1 MTPRPLAPGA
11 GLDADHW
18 AEQELGGAPLG
29 DERLSRRLVRCA
41 RVQARDPQASF
52 PGAAQSD
59 RALVKGYY
67 RLIDRSDDSQVT
79 PRRILAP
86 HRTRTLQRMQQA
98 GQVLCVLDG
107 TELNFADHPS
117 CAGLGL
123 IGRNRGAEGTRGL
136 HMHSLLVLDAQGVPL
151 GVPHIQYDTH
161 HGSRTARWQEGLEA
175 CAALAAELEGVRPVA
190 VMDREADIFSLFRQQ
205 RDQGT
210 YDLLVRSQHDR
221 ALGPDQP
228 RLWATL
234 ARGPAQA
241 RQTIAVPRQSA
252 RAGTR
257 RQPARKARP
266 ARRARV
272 GLRWRT
278 LTVPPPRKS
287 SDRHAEPVTLYG
299 LLVQEDSPPP
309 GVKPLVWR
317 LLTTV
322 PVTCEADAVQVLTWY
337 RLRWRI
343 EDWHRVLKTGCRV
356 EYLGHRT
363 GDRLERAVTMQA
375 VIAWRL
381 LTLTLLGRETP
392 ELPATLL
399 FTDLE
404 IQVLQ
409 DLARHRNWEGPATLG
424 ATVLTLARL
433 GGHLARNHDP
443 PPGPTTLWEGYSR
456 LGERVAAYETLR
468 DLQQL
473 TGT

>member
-1 MTPRPLAPGA
+1 MAPRPLAPGA

-29 DERLSRRLVRCA
+29 DVRLSRRLVRCA
-41 RVQARDPQASF
+41 QVQARAPQASF

-67 RLIDRSDDSQVT
+67 RLVDRPDDSQVT

-86 HRTRTLQRMQQA
+86 HRARTLQRMQQA
-98 GQVLCVLDG
+98 GRVLCVLDG
-107 TELNFADHPS
+107 TELNFADHPG

-136 HMHSLLVLDAQGVPL
+136 HMHSLLVLDAQGMPL
-151 GVPHIQYDTH
+151 GAPHIQYDTH
-161 HGSRTARWQEGLEA
+161 HGGRTARWQEGLQA

-190 VMDREADIFSLFRQQ
+190 VMDREADIFTLFRQP

-234 ARGPAQA
+234 ARGAAQA
-241 RQTIAVPRQSA
+241 RQTIAVPCKGA
-252 RAGTR
+252 
-257 RQPARKARP
+257 
-266 ARRARV
+266 
-272 GLRWRT
+272 
-278 LTVPPPRKS
+278 
-287 SDRHAEPVTLYG
+287 DRHAEPVTLYG

-317 LLTTV
+317 LPATV
-322 PVTCEADAVQVLTWY
+322 PVTCEADAVQVPAWY

-381 LTLTLLGRETP
+381 LALTLLGRETP
-392 ELPATLL
+392 ELPAAFL
-399 FTDLE
+399 FTALE
-404 IQVLQ
+404 IQVLR
-409 DLARHRNWEGPATLG
+409 DLARYRNWEVPATLG
-424 ATVLTLARL
+424 TTVMTLARL

>member
-1 MTPRPLAPGA
+1 MAPRPLAPDA

-41 RVQARDPQASF
+41 QVQARAPQASF

-67 RLIDRSDDSQVT
+67 RLVDRPDDSQVT

-86 HRTRTLQRMQQA
+86 HRARTLQRMQQA
-98 GQVLCVLDG
+98 GRVLCVLDG
-107 TELNFADHPS
+107 TELNFADHPG

-151 GVPHIQYDTH
+151 GAPHIQYDTH
-161 HGSRTARWQEGLEA
+161 HGGRTARWQEGLEA

-234 ARGPAQA
+234 ARGAAQA

-252 RAGTR
+252 RAGTC
-257 RQPARKARP
+257 RQPARKGA
-266 ARRARV
+266 
-272 GLRWRT
+272 
-278 LTVPPPRKS
+278 
-287 SDRHAEPVTLYG
+287 DRHADPVTLYG

-322 PVTCEADAVQVLTWY
+322 PVTCDADVQVLTWY

-363 GDRLERAVTMQA
+363 EDRLERAVTMQA

-381 LTLTLLGRETP
+381 LTMTLLGRETP
-392 ELPATLL
+392 ELSATLL

-404 IQVLQ
+404 IRVLRV
-409 DLARHRNWEGPATLG
+409 LARHRNWEGPATLG

>member
-1 MTPRPLAPGA
+1 MASRPLAPGA
-11 GLDADHW
+11 GLDAASW

-29 DERLSRRLVRCA
+29 DVRLSRRLVRGA
-41 RVQARDPQASF
+41 RIQARDPQASF
-52 PGAAQSD
+52 PGAARSD
-59 RALVKGYY
+59 RAQVKGYY
-67 RLIDRSDDSQVT
+67 RLIDRPDDSQVT

-86 HRTRTLQRMQQA
+86 HRARTLQRMQQA
-98 GQVLCVLDG
+98 GRVLCVLDG
-107 TELNFADHPS
+107 TELHFAEHPG

-123 IGRNRGAEGTRGL
+123 IGRNRGSEGTRGL
-136 HMHSLLVLDAQGVPL
+136 HMHSLLVLDGQGVPL

-161 HGSRTARWQEGLEA
+161 YGGRTARWQEGLQA

-190 VMDREADIFSLFRQQ
+190 VMDREGDIFTLFRQQ
-205 RDQGT
+205 REQGT

-221 ALGPDQP
+221 SLGPDQP

-241 RQTIAVPRQSA
+241 RQTIPIPRQSA

-266 ARRARV
+266 GRRARV
-272 GLRWRT
+272 SLRWQA
-278 LTVPPPRKS
+278 LTVPPPRNS
-287 SDRHAEPVTLYG
+287 AERQADPVTLYG

-309 GVKPLVWR
+309 GGRPRVWR

-322 PVTCEADAVQVLTWY
+322 PVTCKADAVPVLTWY

-363 GDRLERAVTMQA
+363 GDRLARAVTMQA

-381 LTLTLLGRETP
+381 LALTLLGRETP
-392 ELPATLL
+392 ELPAAFL
-399 FTDLE
+399 FTTLE
-404 IQVLQ
+404 IQVLR
-409 DLARHRNWEGPATLG
+409 DLARHRNWEMPTTLG
-424 ATVLTLARL
+424 TTVMTLARL

-473 TGT
+473 AGD